1 MYDTLLIPTDGSEA
15 AHRAV
20 EHGAELAAFHDA
32 DVHLLYVVD
41 ATSFSGMGTE
51 TVGSDPITAASGEG
65 EDILADAADSLSAH
79 GVDTTTV
86 VEQGVPDETILLYI
100 REHDVDAVVMGT
112 HGRSGIQRFLEG
124 SVTEQVVRSSAAPV
138 VTLSDDSV

>member
-15 AHRAV
+15 ARRAV

-51 TVGSDPITAASGEG
+51 AVGSDPITAATGEG
-65 EDILADAADSLSAH
+65 EDILADAAGRLTAH
-79 GVDTTTV
+79 DIEATTV
-86 VEQGVPDETILLYI
+86 VEQGVPDETILRYI
-100 REHDVDAVVMGT
+100 RDHDIDVVVMGT

-138 VTLSDDSV
+138 LTLSDTSV

>member
-15 AHRAV
+15 ADRAV

-51 TVGSDPITAASGEG
+51 TVGSDPITAASAEG
-65 EDILADAADSLSAH
+65 EDILGDAADRLATH
-79 GVDTTTV
+79 GVDATTV
-86 VEQGVPDETILLYI
+86 VERGVPDETILRYI
-100 REHDVDAVVMGT
+100 RNHDIDVVVMGT

-124 SVTEQVVRSSAAPV
+124 SVTEQVVRSSTAPV
-138 VTLSDDSV
+138 LTLSDDSV